1 MMREVRQVLDSIR
14 PWRAWRR
21 RGYGASMGLG
31 AGSRVE
37 PERRL
42 PELDN
47 WVGCWVA
54 VKDGHVVTAAPTS
67 HELVLRVKSM
77 GKEAEG
83 AVAQFVPV
91 PSDDIVIGV
100 G

>member
-1 MMREVRQVLDSIR
+1 MALHSIR
-14 PWRAWRR
+14 PWRAWWRR
-21 RGYGASMGLG
+21 EYRGAMALG
-31 AGSRVE
+31 AGSRMD

-42 PELDN
+42 AELDG

-67 HELVLRVKSM
+67 RELVLRVRSM
-77 GKEAEG
+77 GQAAEG
-83 AVAQFVPV
+83 AVAQFVPE

>member
-1 MMREVRQVLDSIR
+1 
-14 PWRAWRR
+14 
-21 RGYGASMGLG
+21 MGLG
-31 AGSRVE
+31 AGSRVQ

-42 PELDN
+42 PELDS

-54 VKDGHVVTAAPTS
+54 VKQGKVVAAAATS
-67 HELVLRVKSM
+67 HELVLRVKEM
-77 GKEAEG
+77 GQGARG
-83 AVAQFVPV
+83 AVAQFVPQ

>member
-1 MMREVRQVLDSIR
+1 MGSIR
-14 PWRAWRR
+14 TWRGRR
-21 RGYGASMGLG
+21 ARANLSSMGLG

-42 PELDN
+42 PELDK

-54 VKDGHVVTAAPTS
+54 VKDGQVVAAASTS
-67 HELVLRVKSM
+67 RELVRHVKEL
-77 GKEAEG
+77 GERARG
-83 AVAQFVPV
+83 AVAQFVPM

>member
-1 MMREVRQVLDSIR
+1 
-14 PWRAWRR
+14 
-21 RGYGASMGLG
+21 MGLG
-31 AGSRVE
+31 KGSRVE

-47 WVGCWVA
+47 WIGCWVA
-54 VKDGHVVTAAPTS
+54 VKAGHVVAASHTS
-67 HELVLRVKSM
+67 QELVARVKSM
-77 GKEAEG
+77 GKDAEG
-83 AVAQFVPV
+83 AVAQFVPE

>member
-1 MMREVRQVLDSIR
+1 VLDSIR

-54 VKDGHVVTAAPTS
+54 VKDGKVVAAAAAS
-67 HELVLRVKSM
+67 HELVLRVTEM
-77 GKEAEG
+77 GERAHG
-83 AVAQFVPV
+83 AVAQFVPE

>member
-1 MMREVRQVLDSIR
+1 
-14 PWRAWRR
+14 
-21 RGYGASMGLG
+21 MGLG

-54 VKDGHVVTAAPTS
+54 VKDGKVVAAAAAS
-67 HELVLRVKSM
+67 HELVLRVTEM
-77 GKEAEG
+77 GERAHG
-83 AVAQFVPV
+83 AVAQFVPE

>member
-1 MMREVRQVLDSIR
+1 MLDSIR

-21 RGYGASMGLG
+21 RGYGSGMGLG

-42 PELDN
+42 SELDD
-47 WVGCWVA
+47 WVGHWVA
-54 VKDGHVVTAAPTS
+54 VKDGHVVAAAETS
-67 HELVLRVKSM
+67 HELVVRVREK
-77 GKEAEG
+77 GEAAAG
-83 AVAQFVPV
+83 AVAQFVPE
-91 PSDDIVIGV
+91 PTDDIVIGV